1 MLGTLSDL
9 LALKLFEH
17 DTACTRYT
25 SLLNPS
31 NRKSQIA
38 IEYYHRYRNK
48 HQDTH
53 ILWVHGGSRA
63 RFEESYQQI
72 ATELPLPGLDDPN
85 RQTLKMVRDWLNEAT
100 NTPWLLIL
108 DNLNDVDMVFCSR
121 PPPSGEGQG
130 NASEALVDHLPR
142 TFIGPM
148 LITTRDRRLGERPA
162 PGKRPISVEPFEM
175 EDAECLLSKK
185 VEVNGND
192 DEALSCELLRALDFL
207 PLAITQATAFL
218 RRTTSPW
225 QITLKSFR
233 TKMLK

>member
-1 MLGTLSDL
+1 MLGTFSDL
-9 LALKLFEH
+9 LALKPFEL

-38 IEYYHRYRNK
+38 IEYCHRYRNK
-48 HQDTH
+48 HPDTH

-72 ATELPLPGLDDPN
+72 ATELALPGFDPN
-85 RQTLKMVRDWLNEAT
+85 RQTLKLVRE
-100 NTPWLLIL
+100 WLLIL
-108 DNLNDVDMVFCSR
+108 DNLDDVDMVFCSR

-130 NASEALVDHLPR
+130 NASEALVNHLPR
-142 TFIGPM
+142 TFVGSM
-148 LITTRDRRLGERPA
+148 LINTRDRRLGERLV

-175 EDAECLLSKK
+175 EDAECLLSKM
-185 VEVNGND
+185 VEVNGTD
-192 DEALSCELLRALDFL
+192 DEPPSCELLGALDFL

-225 QITLKSFR
+225 QSTLKSFR